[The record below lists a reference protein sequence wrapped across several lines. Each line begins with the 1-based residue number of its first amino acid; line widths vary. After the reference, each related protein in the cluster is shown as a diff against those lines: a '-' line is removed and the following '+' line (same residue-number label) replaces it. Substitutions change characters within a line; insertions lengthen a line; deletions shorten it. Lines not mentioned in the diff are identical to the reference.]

1 SAAVPLNAQQAGT
14 PPASSEPVIYLNQ
27 GWSQEDR
34 EWYYH
39 FSQGSAFLS
48 YEPIAKLLSS
58 RRIGLVVIASTGFCK
73 PALGDGVEGMV
84 NWRLFDAPGLCAVS
98 ALSNSVAS
106 MAAARQRIAIR

>member
-1 SAAVPLNAQQAGT
+1 
-14 PPASSEPVIYLNQ
+14 
-27 GWSQEDR
+27 
-34 EWYYH
+34 
-39 FSQGSAFLS
+39 
-48 YEPIAKLLSS
+48 
-58 RRIGLVVIASTGFCK
+58 VVIASTGFCK